1 MTTECWIC
9 ESRAILQIGS
19 FRHLR
24 RFLACYCLLPS
35 YFGAWTPRLLR
46 EPNSATRWFGF
57 LHFITSGGSS
67 SGSGSEEPLVR
78 WFAIPVRA
86 RRESSNRYLPS
97 IFVDVPVIRICSG
110 GYLAVHCSV
119 SVCQWERRRY
129 SEVINCYVDSVSIR
143 SMWNT
148 TRGHPCSR
156 GCAAAVVELKAMTRE
171 CRASTS
177 RCTRT
182 TSAILWQPGAP
193 PLLAQPSCEL
203 PKSA

>member
-1 MTTECWIC
+1 MV
-9 ESRAILQIGS
+9 
-19 FRHLR
+19 
-24 RFLACYCLLPS
+24 
-35 YFGAWTPRLLR
+35 RL
-46 EPNSATRWFGF
+46 
-57 LHFITSGGSS
+57 
-67 SGSGSEEPLVR
+67 
-78 WFAIPVRA
+78 FAIPVRA

-119 SVCQWERRRY
+119 SVYQWERRRY

-171 CRASTS
+171 RRASTS
-177 RCTRT
+177 K
-182 TSAILWQPGAP
+182 LGAQERPRRSCGSRVHLHSWPSLHVSCLRVPDIESGQRETYGMRQYSTLGGYLTYSCP
-193 PLLAQPSCEL
+193 P
-203 PKSA
+203 

>member
-9 ESRAILQIGS
+9 ESCAILQIGS

-86 RRESSNRYLPS
+86 RRESSNTYLPR
-97 IFVDVPVIRICSG
+97 IFVDVPVIKICSG

-119 SVCQWERRRY
+119 CVSMGKKAVSGSHQLLCRLCFHPVNVEYNAWAPMLTWLRR
-129 SEVINCYVDSVSIR
+129 C
-143 SMWNT
+143 
-148 TRGHPCSR
+148 G
-156 GCAAAVVELKAMTRE
+156 G
-171 CRASTS
+171 
-177 RCTRT
+177 
-182 TSAILWQPGAP
+182 
-193 PLLAQPSCEL
+193 
-203 PKSA
+203 